1 MIISRRKFIQSST
14 ILGTGLLSG
23 LSVNSLISCSSAN
36 DCIQPAKKHKFVL
49 ADIHNHLGLNDWN
62 SRTPIGVK
70 SPSIDYLTRTF
81 FDRTDTN
88 LKTSHQVGIDL
99 ICATHFNLFDEWLGM
114 PTDPN
119 PMAPTNT
126 LRMMDLLEEEIE
138 GPSAKY
144 AKLIRTPEE
153 FENHFNNRCSKDDPN
168 YRIAVLHSLE
178 GGHALGGSLK
188 PLKKF
193 AQRGVVLITIGHFY
207 NKGIASAPNAF
218 PFFPDDNSP
227 RPKQGLSSF
236 GKEVIREMESLGI
249 IIDVTHATPTALDD
263 ILHFST
269 KPLIATHMSARTLGD
284 HAISFYDEHI
294 KEIINRRGMIGIIFH
309 PYWLSNYINISEAER
324 YGSLDE
330 VVRTIR
336 YVAKISNSLKNIC
349 IGSDFGAYIPR
360 LSDINQLC
368 QIEKLRVLLL
378 KEFGSEEVVENIMA
392 KNVIDFIRSNWKR
405 HV

>member
-153 FENHFNNRCSKDDPN
+153 FENHFNKRCSKDDPN

-218 PFFPDDNSP
+218 PFFPDDNSL
-227 RPKQGLSSF
+227 RSKQGLSSF

-269 KPLIATHMSARTLGD
+269 KPLIATHISARTLGD